1 MKNTRPG
8 LTRRLQVLG
17 HLFAGLILC
26 SHLVAHAQ
34 SYPNKPI
41 RVIVPWPAGGLVDV
55 AARQLS
61 NRLQT
66 QLGQPIVVDNKL
78 GAGGNVGADQASKAA
93 ADGYTMLLTSS
104 ALTINTALRNKM
116 SFDAVK
122 DLERVAVVAYA
133 PSVLVVSQNSNITS
147 VQDLIK
153 LARSNPGKLSYG
165 SAGVGSP
172 AHLTGELFKSRQN
185 LFILHIPYTGAPAAM
200 TDQIAGRID
209 YHFSNA
215 AVALPQIKAGK
226 VRALAVTSAQRLPGL
241 SQVPTMAE
249 AGVEKFE
256 ADQWLGVFAPK
267 ETPAAIIDKWV
278 AEINK
283 VLAQDDFS
291 QSLANA
297 GMNSAKPGKAD
308 NFDTYFKQDLVQW
321 TQVVKVANI
330 TPD

>member
-1 MKNTRPG
+1 MDPTEMVHMTKNHLNFAKSLPLLRPFLMG
-8 LTRRLQVLG
+8 LL
-17 HLFAGLILC
+17 LC
-26 SHLVAHAQ
+26 SSLSAQ
-34 SYPNKPI
+34 AQTYPSKPI

-55 AARQLS
+55 AARHLS

-66 QLGQPIVVDNKL
+66 AMGQPIVIENKL

-93 ADGYTMLLTSS
+93 ADGYTLLFTSS
-104 ALTINTALRNKM
+104 ALSMSTALRNKM
-116 SFDAVK
+116 PFDAIK

-153 LARSNPGKLSYG
+153 VARDNPGKLSYA

-226 VRALAVTSAQRLPGL
+226 VRALAVPVRSACQVCPMYLPWQK
-241 SQVPTMAE
+241 QVSKNLKPINGWAC
-249 AGVEKFE
+249 
-256 ADQWLGVFAPK
+256 LYPK
-267 ETPAAIIDKWV
+267 VRP
-278 AEINK
+278 
-283 VLAQDDFS
+283 L
-291 QSLANA
+291 QSLKN
-297 GMNSAKPGKAD
+297 GLQKPTRFWRKMTLTKALL
-308 NFDTYFKQDLVQW
+308 TL
-321 TQVVKVANI
+321 A
-330 TPD
+330 